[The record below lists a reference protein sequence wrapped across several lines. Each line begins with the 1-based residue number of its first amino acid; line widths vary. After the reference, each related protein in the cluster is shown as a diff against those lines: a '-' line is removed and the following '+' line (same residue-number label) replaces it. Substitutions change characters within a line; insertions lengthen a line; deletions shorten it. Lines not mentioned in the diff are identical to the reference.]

1 MKNENETSLERKIN
15 AATLL
20 TQETFFSHLKLTM
33 CSRWAGTHEAVNEV
47 DASSSV
53 EARLR
58 VALIDI
64 IFTVYPLVARFALH
78 Q

>member
-1 MKNENETSLERKIN
+1 MKNETSLERRMN
-15 AATLL
+15 AVTLL
-20 TQETFFSHLKLTM
+20 TKKILFSHLKLTM

>member
-1 MKNENETSLERKIN
+1 MKNEKSLERRIN
-15 AATLL
+15 AVTLL
-20 TQETFFSHLKLTM
+20 PQEKFFSYLELTM

-58 VALIDI
+58 VALINI